1 MPARKHDF
9 TATEIKAGMLVLVSI
24 GLFIVFLAVI
34 NGYRPKQNE
43 QVFVCY
49 FKDTLGL
56 NRGADVR
63 FGGVKVGRVRTI
75 VPDKERLSYI
85 RVEAVVPPDLPVN
98 VDSVAYVSQTTLTAE
113 KHLEIATGEPE
124 SVKLAS
130 GAEIKVREGDLFNQ
144 AGQVAGS
151 IKDVLDD
158 VQALL
163 GVQEAKEKAEDG
175 EVTSTVAKLFEGFDK
190 AVEEGTGLV
199 SDARGIV
206 DSNREEI
213 DGAIK
218 RVQEIENSANELVTQ
233 LNGLVSENRES
244 LKASLEKVPKI
255 VDRVAE
261 LAEDLDEISAS
272 LQATLDES
280 ARLGETANDAL
291 NDYRPIIEDTVVDL
305 RQTVRHL
312 RDFSETIAEEPA
324 AVIRGSTPRGRKND
338 Q

>member
-9 TATEIKAGMLVLVSI
+9 TTTEIKAGILVLASL
-24 GLFIVFLAVI
+24 GLFVAFLAIVS
-34 NGYRPKQNE
+34 GYRPKQNV
-43 QVFVCY
+43 QVFTCY

-75 VPDKERLSYI
+75 EPDRERISYI

-98 VDSVAYVSQTTLTAE
+98 ADSVAYVSQTTLTAE
-113 KHLEIATGEPE
+113 KHLEIATGEPDAAR
-124 SVKLAS
+124 LAS
-130 GAEIKVREGDLFNQ
+130 GAEIPVREGDLFNQ

-163 GVQEAKEKAEDG
+163 GVEEAKDNSAEG
-175 EVTSTVAKLFEGFDK
+175 EVTSTVASLFEGLDK

-199 SDARGIV
+199 QETRGIV
-206 DSNREEI
+206 DSNRENI
-213 DGAIK
+213 DAAIQ
-218 RVQEIENSANELVTQ
+218 RVQQIEDSANELVTQ

-255 VDRVAE
+255 VERVAD
-261 LAEDLDEISAS
+261 LAEDLDEISAG

-280 ARLGETANDAL
+280 TRLGATANDAL
-291 NDYRPIIEDTVVDL
+291 EDYRPIIEDTVVDL

-312 RDFSETIAEEPA
+312 RDFSETIAEEPQ
-324 AVIRGSTPRGRKND
+324 AVIRGTTPRGRKTD
-338 Q
+338 